1 MRLSFQVFIL
11 VAALASSTEIPAAQ
25 VETSERAQARRLLL
39 EASRLIDEVPESQRS
54 SAVANIASQLAH
66 SGDLEDA
73 LRVSQSQKNPGD
85 QDLATGLI
93 AWNLVQQGNVG
104 QALRLVESISNEQNR
119 ERQYAPL
126 AALLAEKGDLTGAL
140 RIVQI
145 IREPQGRVSILVQIA
160 QQKARSKNRDVAG
173 ATEVLHQAME
183 IAEELVHE
191 NASNANLLSEIAAT
205 QSEIGDTT
213 GALRTLGELSA
224 IAHQY
229 AGPEGNGLLLHL
241 LGCAQAQAGDL
252 VGALQTHEDMVLRS
266 NSGSNSDIVLMT
278 IAEEQAKQGL
288 MADAL
293 QSADRISDNNLRS
306 ATLRQVAIARGTNR
320 TLQDAMEAI
329 HRIPNSASRSEAIGA
344 LALEQAVAGNPAA
357 ALTAERA
364 LEFANEAGSG
374 SVSSD
379 RGREMIAVTRAIFGD
394 FAGAEEIIKSMPEP
408 ESRVWPLWN
417 LTSMLTEAGRETEA
431 LTLAEDENAPLPKL
445 HALLGTAQGLLTRVA
460 SKERTSASK

>member
-1 MRLSFQVFIL
+1 MRLSFPVFIL

-25 VETSERAQARRLLL
+25 VETSERAQARGLLL

-119 ERQYAPL
+119 EGQYAQL
-126 AALLAEKGDLTGAL
+126 AALLAGKGDLTGAL
-140 RIVQI
+140 RIVQVS
-145 IREPQGRVSILVQIA
+145 REPQGRVSILVQIA
-160 QQKARSKNRDVAG
+160 QQKARRKNRDVAG

-183 IAEELVHE
+183 ITEELVHE

-241 LGCAQAQAGDL
+241 LGCAQAQVGDL
-252 VGALQTHEDMVLRS
+252 VGALQTHEEMVLSS
-266 NSGSNSDIVLMT
+266 NSGSNSDIVMMT

-306 ATLRQVAIARGTNR
+306 ATLREIAIARGTNR
-320 TLQDAMEAI
+320 TLQDAIEAI

-374 SVSSD
+374 SVSLD
-379 RGREMIAVTRAIFGD
+379 RGREMIAVTRAILGD
-394 FAGAEEIIKSMPEP
+394 FAGAEEIINSMPEP

-431 LTLAEDENAPLPKL
+431 LTLAEDEKAPLPKL

-460 SKERTSASK
+460 SKERASASK

>member
-1 MRLSFQVFIL
+1 
-11 VAALASSTEIPAAQ
+11 
-25 VETSERAQARRLLL
+25 
-39 EASRLIDEVPESQRS
+39 
-54 SAVANIASQLAH
+54 
-66 SGDLEDA
+66 
-73 LRVSQSQKNPGD
+73 
-85 QDLATGLI
+85 
-93 AWNLVQQGNVG
+93 VG

-119 ERQYAPL
+119 EGQYAQL

-145 IREPQGRVSILVQIA
+145 SREPQGRVSILVQIA

-183 IAEELVHE
+183 SAEELVHE

-205 QSEIGDTT
+205 QSEIGDTP
-213 GALRTLGELSA
+213 GALRTLAELSA
-224 IAHQY
+224 IAHRY

-241 LGCAQAQAGDL
+241 LGCAQAQVGDL
-252 VGALQTHEDMVLRS
+252 VGALQTHEEMVLRS
-266 NSGSNSDIVLMT
+266 NLGSNSDIVLMT

-306 ATLRQVAIARGTNR
+306 ATLREVAIARGTSR
-320 TLQDAMEAI
+320 TLKDALEAI

-344 LALEQAVAGNPAA
+344 LALEQAVAANPAA

-379 RGREMIAVTRAIFGD
+379 RGREMIAVTRAILGD
-394 FAGAEEIIKSMPEP
+394 FAGAEEIIKGMPEP

-431 LTLAEDENAPLPKL
+431 LTLAEGENAPLPKL

>member
-1 MRLSFQVFIL
+1 MRLSFPVFIL

-39 EASRLIDEVPESQRS
+39 EASRLIDEVPESLRS
-54 SAVANIASQLAH
+54 SAVANIASQL
-66 SGDLEDA
+66 SRGGDLEDA
-73 LRVSQSQKNPGD
+73 LRISQSQKNPGD
-85 QDLATGLI
+85 QDSATGLI

-126 AALLAEKGDLTGAL
+126 AALLAEKGDLIGAL

-213 GALRTLGELSA
+213 GALRTLSELSA

-278 IAEEQAKQGL
+278 IAEEQAKQVL

-306 ATLRQVAIARGTNR
+306 ATLREIAIARGTNR
-320 TLQDAMEAI
+320 TLQDAIEAI

-431 LTLAEDENAPLPKL
+431 LTLAEDENAPLPRL

-460 SKERTSASK
+460 FKEQASASK

>member
-1 MRLSFQVFIL
+1 MRLSFPVFIL

-119 ERQYAPL
+119 EGQYAQL
-126 AALLAEKGDLTGAL
+126 AALLAGKGDLTGAL

-213 GALRTLGELSA
+213 GALRTLSELSA

-306 ATLRQVAIARGTNR
+306 ATLREIAIARGTNR
-320 TLQDAMEAI
+320 TLQDAIEAI

-379 RGREMIAVTRAIFGD
+379 RGREMIAVTRAILGD
-394 FAGAEEIIKSMPEP
+394 FAGAEEIINSMPEP

-431 LTLAEDENAPLPKL
+431 LTLAEDENAPLPRL